1 MKALLNAA
9 FESAA
14 SAMFNQHNAMY
25 FERLGKEIVGTTG
38 SAEVEKVSKI

>member
-25 FERLGKEIVGTTG
+25 FERLG
-38 SAEVEKVSKI
+38 EKSLGRQGPLKLKR